1 VLGLALWHR
10 VGDPVGAART
20 ELALARLSPEIDDQL
35 LAEGATRRLAT
46 LGIRLPAAA
55 AAAGLM
61 AHVPVAE
68 AAPIEIRTL
77 GGFSV
82 LREGE
87 AIASGEWQS
96 RKARDLVKILV
107 ARRGRSTP
115 REMLMEA
122 LWPDEDPARLS
133 NRLSVALSTARA
145 VFDPDKRHP
154 ADHYIAADGESA
166 RLVMPSLTL
175 DVDRF
180 LRRAAVGLRLLGQGQ
195 DADALPHLGAAE
207 AEYSGDFLEEDAY
220 VDWATP
226 LREEARAAYLAVTRA
241 LAETAGGTGDLDS
254 AVRYHLRILERD
266 PYDEDAHLRL
276 VGTLAKAGRHGEAR
290 RHYRA
295 YGGLMREIDVEAAP
309 YPSAAR
315 A

>member
-1 VLGLALWHR
+1 
-10 VGDPVGAART
+10 
-20 ELALARLSPEIDDQL
+20 
-35 LAEGATRRLAT
+35 
-46 LGIRLPAAA
+46 
-55 AAAGLM
+55 M

-68 AAPIEIRTL
+68 AAPIEIQTL

-241 LAETAGGTGDLDS
+241 SPRRPEEPAIWTRPSATTSGSWSEIHTTRMPISASSVRLPRPAGTGRRDDTTGPTEGS
-254 AVRYHLRILERD
+254 CER
-266 PYDEDAHLRL
+266 
-276 VGTLAKAGRHGEAR
+276 
-290 RHYRA
+290 
-295 YGGLMREIDVEAAP
+295 
-309 YPSAAR
+309 
-315 A
+315 